1 MRHFLTSLMAAAFVV
16 GLSLGLGQANAAPLP
31 TLNGLTSQASPVEKV
46 GYYGNRGYR
55 YGGYYPR
62 YNYYRP
68 YYRNYGYRN
77 YGYRNYGY
85 RNYGY
90 RNYGSRRH
98 YNYRRYW

>member
-16 GLSLGLGQANAAPLP
+16 GLPLGLGQANAAPLP
-31 TLNGLTSQASPVEKV
+31 TLNGVTNQASPVEKV
-46 GYYGNRGYR
+46 GHYGYRGYR

-68 YYRNYGYRN
+68 YYRPYYYGYRHKPYYRN
-77 YGYRNYGY
+77 YGYR
-85 RNYGY
+85 RN
-90 RNYGSRRH
+90 